1 MQSFSFQKPVKKA
14 SPTPSA
20 SGSQAGEPLV
30 HEDLNYR
37 HPGRQKN
44 APLIT
49 PEEMEACILEE
60 DEDLLVLN
68 KPGWLVCHPS
78 KNGPWS
84 SLVGA
89 VRELRG
95 LERIHLV
102 SRLDRETSGLVVLA
116 RNHRTASRLQTAF
129 AKRHTRKR
137 YRALLAGRLEEERST
152 ESNLENDPESPVV
165 VQQRVCFGG
174 RGKAALTRFRPL
186 ESWGPHTL
194 VEVEPVTG
202 RKHQIRVHAAWLEHP
217 ILGDK
222 IYGGDPT
229 LYLEFVERGWTERLE
244 QELRYP
250 RQALHAH
257 SLEVWGD
264 DFRNQWTAPCPF
276 EAEGFKALCQAAE
289 RDGA

>member
-1 MQSFSFQKPVKKA
+1 MSSGNTSHKGK
-14 SPTPSA
+14 SA
-20 SGSQAGEPLV
+20 AAPLV
-30 HEDLNYR
+30 EPDELEDW
-37 HPGRQKN
+37 
-44 APLIT
+44 
-49 PEEMEACILEE
+49 ILEE
-60 DEDLLVLN
+60 NEDVLVLN

-89 VRELRG
+89 VRESRG

-116 RNHRTASRLQTAF
+116 KHHKAASRLQTAF

-137 YRALLAGRLEEERST
+137 YLALLQGHLKEERTT

-165 VQQRVCFGG
+165 VQQRVSFGG
-174 RGKAALTRFRPL
+174 RGKHAETVFKPL
-186 ESWGPHTL
+186 EYWGPYTL
-194 VEVEPVTG
+194 AEVIPITG

-229 LYLEFVERGWTERLE
+229 WYLEFIEQGWTERLE
-244 QELRYP
+244 SELRFP
-250 RQALHAH
+250 RQALHAEQ
-257 SLEVWGD
+257 LEVWGE
-264 DFRNQWTAPCPF
+264 DFRFQWAAPCPF
-276 EAEGFKALCQAAE
+276 EAEFRELCGE
-289 RDGA
+289 